1 MSRILLDTH
10 TFIWLDLEPVKL
22 SIDCQNLLLDRE
34 NILLLSLA
42 SVWEMQIKYQLG
54 KLTLRLPLPNLIAEQ
69 QQANS
74 IQILPIEL
82 NHIWALDRL
91 ANHHRDPFD
100 RLLIAQAIAEDVPI
114 LSDDGLFDPVVNT
127 TKTYAATITYS
138 ECK

>member
-34 NILLLSLA
+34 NILLLGLA

-82 NHIWALDRL
+82 NHIWTLDRL

-114 LSDDGLFDPVVNT
+114 LSDDGLFDL
-127 TKTYAATITYS
+127 YS
-138 ECK
+138 VERLW